1 MKYFKP
7 IVLSVAVAFAVGSA
21 MADGSDPSSAVA
33 IPGTFAVSSAGAAGY
48 DIPIAVPPGTNGLV
62 PALSLSYSSQNGD
75 SSVGIGWALT
85 GLMTITR
92 CPRTI
97 AQDGTHGSVNF
108 NSDDR
113 FCLNGERLVAVSGTY
128 GAAGSEYRTEV
139 DQFSKV
145 VANGSAGGGPASF
158 TVYTKSGLTIELGNT
173 ADSQALA
180 VLPGTPP
187 VRVWAENKASDTVG
201 NYLTVT
207 YNSALGT
214 DRTTNGEIYPLRIDY
229 TGNSNAGTS
238 PYNSVQFIYTTRADA
253 APTYQAGAF
262 LKSTKLLTNIKTYQ
276 GANVVFDYQLGYRA
290 GTSTVRSRLTSV
302 TQCDGAVSPHCLR
315 PTTFGWQG
323 GSDRLTVSSTA
334 NPYTNGI
341 SLVLP
346 ADYNSDGLTDFA
358 NIAASG
364 LCPPYPI
371 FLGTASGFVTSGLTL
386 TNGASAY
393 PTCGLSNPPPATILD
408 PTGTAMVALQIWG
421 NSGPPTYASQP
432 FLSLL
437 TTGGPIDLASM
448 LGVSSVVGPQSG
460 DFDGDGIPDFL
471 QQGSPLSDFYI
482 ANRSGGGYTKYAGY
496 SGYDWIYTGVLLA
509 DFDGDGCT
517 DALQQELAP
526 GGTNAVTYSS
536 FCHPAVASTGLPS
549 GNGNYYFGFGDF
561 NGDGKTDVMASGNAG
576 PGWDIGLY
584 LSTGTDFINYTDPL
598 AVTNYDNPFY
608 VGDFNGDGKADLIDA
623 NGKIWLSTG
632 SNFVQALD
640 PSGNPVIIPIVGS
653 PIITDWNSD
662 GASDILVR
670 TYSGAGTNDTLYTFA
685 FTPELMTSVDNGI
698 GAATAVTYDRLNK
711 GTPFYTKGSAATY
724 PSQNVFGSVYV
735 VSNVSRSNG
744 LGSCPG
750 NCYVQNYSYTG
761 AQTNLQGRGFLGFS
775 QVVIADPQTNI
786 TQTTNYSLT
795 FPFIGLVTSQ
805 TKVHSVSG
813 SSVTLD
819 SITNTLSQ
827 NGSCGATPPT
837 GVYQVCITQ
846 VVEARNDLKNNNTG
860 AALPTVTTASTYD
873 GWGNALTNNVSTTDG
888 VTTYTKNTT
897 NTYGTPD
904 ITAPHWFI
912 GQLTCTK
919 VDATV
924 AASHVIRTSG
934 FEYDGG
940 TGLLTKESIEPYI
953 TGCQSSSGS
962 AAYSLITAYDHD
974 QFGNRTV
981 ATVTGGS
988 GPSTIPSRTTTAT
1001 YDSLGQFK
1009 IRTVNAAGDVD
1020 LWAYDARFGVPTTH
1034 TDPNTLAT
1042 VWTYDYFGRRTQ
1054 ELRPDGTMTNSIYT
1068 VCSSGCP
1075 TNAAFYVQSED
1086 FAPDG
1091 TTQIGA
1097 IIVSYFDSLSRVI
1110 AKDSQG
1116 FDGRTSRVSTVYDA
1130 NLYIVQTSRPYFVT
1144 SDTPQWT
1151 AFANDDLGRPKTTTF
1166 PNGAHTTMDYN
1177 GVQSTVTNN
1186 LSQSTVTTL
1195 NIWGLKKTVRDAAS
1209 NTTTYTYDAFNN
1221 ALTIT
1226 DSAGNVITNTY
1237 DIRGNKLSSADPD
1250 LGSWSYTYD
1259 ALQELLTQ
1267 TDAKSQVT
1275 SLTYDLLGRPL
1286 TRSEAN
1292 FYSEWTYG
1300 SSPGARN
1307 VGRVVGE
1314 KSCTSSPSGCTS
1326 VISDRTFTFDGTG
1339 RPDSN
1344 ILSVGGEY
1352 FGYHQSYSATNGKL
1366 SKITYPSGFAAN
1378 YSYNSYGYLAA
1389 LADGGGAPIWTGNA
1403 RDAEGHLISQTQGN
1417 GVLTTQGFDPQTGL
1431 LQNQRAGALVT
1442 APNYSV
1448 ASFDYTYDTIGN
1460 LLSRTDNT
1468 PTTGFTETFCYT
1480 DPLNRL
1486 TNSKVGVSCLSGKTF
1501 AYNSIGNVT
1510 SKSDAGTYAYPSA
1523 GSARPHAVSSITGT
1537 VDGVTNPS
1545 YQYDANGNLTCVYT
1559 GASCP
1564 SKPPRKITVTG
1575 FNMAD
1580 TVAQTVGGTTT
1591 SLAFAYD
1598 AEHQRVSQAMTV
1610 TGMANTTTTIYAND
1624 PSSGAQSQRVK
1635 VGSGVPQW
1643 VDYVQIDGQIIAQRT
1658 VTYQSGSLWGFEIWN
1673 SFTWGPPAG
1682 GSKWG
1687 SFNWGSGTWTGAS
1700 VAWSYF
1706 TLDNLGSVAVISGQG
1721 GAVVQR
1727 LSYDPWGKRRNSNG
1741 TDASCGTISS
1751 GTTRGFTNQEQMP
1764 TQCLVNLNARVY
1776 DPSIGR
1782 FMSADSVVPDPF
1794 DGQSYNRFSYVDN
1807 SPLIRTDPT
1816 GHCNDCFP
1824 TAEEVTVD
1832 GTRPRFTSAPTVGG
1846 GSSAGGNTGDY
1857 EMQRP
1862 NGISPIQ
1869 IPFNNHRPTLLTP
1882 ERNRANWPGGANAPS
1897 AAAWRAMAEAGMLG
1911 QWAGLALSAAS
1922 RTKAAGYAN
1931 GDDLGSFDDLLSSG
1945 ASGSSG
1951 YPGRGDAVR
1960 PVVNT
1965 DVSYGSYN
1973 EAFRQ
1978 LTANIKAADA
1988 ATKNRWEWGGFVI
2001 QKGAAFYLTDLGTS
2015 HNQVGVAWLI
2025 QPSFWSDIAAYNHSH
2040 VLVQARG
2047 YSFSEQDIGFHMQAS
2062 EKSSVYRGFFDIYQG
2077 KVYGMSPGSTKQYVV
2092 PEN

>member
-21 MADGSDPSSAVA
+21 MADGGDPTAVTA
-33 IPGTFAVSSAGAAGY
+33 IPGKFSVSSAGAAEY
-48 DIPIAVPPGTNGLV
+48 DVPIAVPPGTNGLV
-62 PALSLSYSSQNGD
+62 PTLSLSYSSQNSDGT
-75 SSVGIGWALT
+75 VGIGWALT

-113 FCLNGERLVAVSGTY
+113 FCLNGQRLIVINGGTY

-139 DQFSKV
+139 DQYSRII
-145 VANGSAGGGPASF
+145 ANGSVGGGPASF
-158 TVYTKSGLTIELGNT
+158 TVYTKSGLIIELGNT
-173 ADSQALA
+173 SDSQALA

-207 YNSALGT
+207 YNSASGT
-214 DRTTNGEIYPLRIDY
+214 DRTVNGEIYPLRIDY
-229 TGNSNAGTS
+229 TGNANAGTS
-238 PYNSVQFIYTTRADA
+238 PYNSVQLTYTARSDA
-253 APTYQAGAF
+253 PPTYQAGAF
-262 LKSTKLLTNIKTYQ
+262 LKATHLLTNIKTYQ
-276 GANVVFDYQLGYRA
+276 GSSVVFDYQLGYRA
-290 GTSTVRSRLTSV
+290 GTLLVRSRLISV
-302 TQCDGAVSPHCLR
+302 TQCDGATPTPHCLR

-323 GSDRLTVSSTA
+323 GGDRLSVTSA
-334 NPYTNGI
+334 PNPYSNGVQ
-341 SLVLP
+341 LVLP
-346 ADYNSDGLTDFA
+346 ADYNADGLADFA
-358 NIAASG
+358 TINPSAG
-364 LCPPYPI
+364 QCPPYPV
-371 FLGTASGFVTSGLTL
+371 FLGTPSGFVTSSYTL

-393 PTCGLSNPPPATILD
+393 STPNCGLSNPPPMTIVD
-408 PTGTAMVALQIWG
+408 PTGTAMVSLQVTG
-421 NSGPPTYASQP
+421 FSGPPTYASQQ

-437 TTGGPIDLASM
+437 TTSGPIDLASM
-448 LGVSSVVGPQSG
+448 LGVSSVVAPQSG

-517 DALQQELAP
+517 DALQQEIAP
-526 GGTNAVTYSS
+526 GGTNAVTYSP

-549 GNGNYYFGFGDF
+549 GNGNFYYAFGDF
-561 NGDGKTDVMASGNAG
+561 NGDGKTDVIASGNG
-576 PGWDIGLY
+576 ISLGDLGLY
-584 LSTGTDFINYTDPL
+584 LSTGIDFVNYTDPL

-632 SNFVQALD
+632 SDFVQASD
-640 PSGNPVIIPIVGS
+640 PSGNPVVIPMVGT
-653 PIITDWNSD
+653 PIIADWNSD
-662 GASDILVR
+662 GASDILMR
-670 TYSGAGTNDTLYTFA
+670 TYSGTGTNDTLYTFA
-685 FTPELMTSVDNGI
+685 YTPELMTSVDNGV
-698 GAATAVTYDRLNK
+698 GATTAVTYDRLNK
-711 GTPFYTKGSAATY
+711 GSPFYSKGSAATY

-735 VSNVSRSNG
+735 VSSVSRSNG
-744 LGSCPG
+744 LGACPG

-795 FPFIGLVTSQ
+795 FPYIGLITSQ

-813 SSVTLD
+813 SNVTLD

-827 NGSCGATPPT
+827 NASCGVTPAS

-846 VVEARNDLKNNNTG
+846 TVETRNDLKNNNTG
-860 AALPTVTTASTYD
+860 AALPTVTTTSTYD

-888 VTTYTKNTT
+888 TTTYTKNTT
-897 NTYGTPD
+897 NQYAAPD
-904 ITAPHWFI
+904 TTAPHWYI
-912 GQLTCTK
+912 GQLTCIK

-924 AASHVIRTSG
+924 GASHVIRTSG
-934 FEYDGG
+934 FEYDAA
-940 TGLLTKESIEPYI
+940 TGLLTKETIEPYV
-953 TGCQSSSGS
+953 TGCQSNSGS
-962 AAYSLITAYDHD
+962 AAYSLVTAYGHD
-974 QFGNRTV
+974 QFGNRTT

-988 GPSTIPSRTTTAT
+988 GGSAIPQRTTIAA

-1020 LWAYDARFGVPTTH
+1020 LWAYDPRFGVPVTH
-1034 TDPNTLAT
+1034 TDPNMLAT
-1042 VWTYDYFGRRTQ
+1042 TWTYDYFGRRTQ
-1054 ELRPDGTMTNSIYT
+1054 ELRPDGTMTNSTY
-1068 VCSSGCP
+1068 VFCSGGCL
-1075 TNAAFYVQSED
+1075 TNASFYVQNED
-1086 FAPDG
+1086 FAPNG
-1091 TTQIGA
+1091 STQIGA
-1097 IIVSYFDSLSRVI
+1097 ITISYFDSLSRVI

-1116 FDGRTSRVSTVYDA
+1116 FDGKTSRVAIVYDA
-1130 NLYIVQTSRPYFVT
+1130 NLFVVQTSRPYFVT

-1151 AFANDDLGRPKTTTF
+1151 AYSNDDLGRPKIITF
-1166 PNGAHTTMDYN
+1166 PNGAHTNMDYN

-1195 NIWGLKKTVRDAAS
+1195 NIWGQKATVRDAAS

-1221 ALTIT
+1221 VLTVI
-1226 DSAGNVITNTY
+1226 DPAGNVITNTY

-1259 ALQELLTQ
+1259 ALQDLLTQ

-1275 SLTYDLLGRPL
+1275 TLTYDLLGRPL

-1307 VGRVVGE
+1307 VGRVVEE

-1326 VISDRTFTFDGTG
+1326 VISDRTFTFDGAG

-1344 ILSVGGEY
+1344 TLSVGGEY

-1366 SKITYPSGFAAN
+1366 SKVTYPSGFAAT

-1403 RDAEGHLISQTQGN
+1403 RDAEGHLTSQTQGN

-1460 LLSRTDNT
+1460 LLSRADNT

-1480 DPLNRL
+1480 DSLNRL
-1486 TNSKVGVSCLSGKTF
+1486 TNSKVGASCLSGKTF
-1501 AYNSIGNVT
+1501 AYNSIGNIT
-1510 SKSDAGTYAYPSA
+1510 SKSDAGTYTYPSA
-1523 GSARPHAVSSITGT
+1523 GSARPHAVSSIIGT
-1537 VDGVTNPS
+1537 VDGVTNPN

-1564 SKPPRKITVTG
+1564 SSPPRKFTVTS
-1575 FNMAD
+1575 FNMAA
-1580 TVAQTVGGTTT
+1580 TVAQTVGSTITTLT
-1591 SLAFAYD
+1591 FAYD
-1598 AEHQRVSQAMTV
+1598 AGHQRVSQAMTV
-1610 TGMANTTTTIYAND
+1610 TGVANTTTTVYAND
-1624 PSSGAQSQRVK
+1624 TSTGAQSQRVK
-1635 VGSGVPQW
+1635 VGTGVPQW

-1658 VTYQSGSLWGFEIWN
+1658 VTYQSGSLWGFSTWN
-1673 SFTWGPPAG
+1673 SFNWGPPAG
-1682 GSKWG
+1682 GSSWG
-1687 SFNWGSGTWTGAS
+1687 SFNWGSGTWTGPLVTWA
-1700 VAWSYF
+1700 YF

-1721 GAVVQR
+1721 GAVAQR
-1727 LSYDPWGKRRNSNG
+1727 LSYDPWGKQRNFDG
-1741 TDASCGTISS
+1741 TDASCGSVSS
-1751 GTTRGFTNQEQMP
+1751 STTRGFTNQEQMA

-1794 DGQSYNRFSYVDN
+1794 YGQSYNRFSYVNN
-1807 SPLIRTDPT
+1807 SPLIGVDPSGHECIGCVT
-1816 GHCNDCFP
+1816 GIE
-1824 TAEEVTVD
+1824 TVTVTGEKD
-1832 GTRPRFTSAPTVGG
+1832 PNPHGVIGLGG
-1846 GSSAGGNTGDY
+1846 GFASNGVTGDY
-1857 EMQRP
+1857 EPQLP
-1862 NGISPIQ
+1862 PGNSPYQ
-1869 IPFNNHRPTLLTP
+1869 VPFNNLRPTLLTR
-1882 ERNRANWPGGANAPS
+1882 ERDRANWPGGTNAPS
-1897 AAAWRAMAEAGMLG
+1897 PAALMAMIKAGLYG
-1911 QWAGLALSAAS
+1911 EFAGLALAAAS
-1922 RTKAAGYAN
+1922 TNSARYTN
-1931 GDDLGSFDDLLSSG
+1931 GDVGIPAKLEVLYSLTEDHGNFSVYYYQIEDK
-1945 ASGSSG
+1945 
-1951 YPGRGDAVR
+1951 YGR
-1960 PVVNT
+1960 P
-1965 DVSYGSYN
+1965 
-1973 EAFRQ
+1973 
-1978 LTANIKAADA
+1978 L
-1988 ATKNRWEWGGFVI
+1988 
-2001 QKGAAFYLTDLGTS
+2001 KG
-2015 HNQVGVAWLI
+2015 
-2025 QPSFWSDIAAYNHSH
+2025 P
-2040 VLVQARG
+2040 G
-2047 YSFSEQDIGFHMQAS
+2047 YSVKENVIT
-2062 EKSSVYRGFFDIYQG
+2062 
-2077 KVYGMSPGSTKQYVV
+2077 MSPNTPDSKNSNTKYVPVPDGRIPDVVGWARQDQAGNFVAIAPPTNADWNYFQTFNVKYNGQTYQLSTELWHNNFSQGGVV
-2092 PEN
+2092 MNHVIPLN